1 MTPGCVILGIMYKG
15 WEVLLY
21 LYLVFDTTV
30 FELAENNWKKQS
42 TEKIITNMFKG
53 GTISP
58 LKKGERL

>member
-1 MTPGCVILGIMYKG
+1 MCKG

-53 GTISP
+53 WTIKSF
-58 LKKGERL
+58 KKKEKGFEVV